1 MTAYTRFTMSP
12 SDPVIS
18 GFYRAASGLEPWQG
32 ALDRI
37 VTLTDSWFCQM
48 IGVDKATGRIAFS
61 LQSSEAPIDGVLDYV
76 REYHRLDPHIRSAE
90 TSPVGQAY
98 NGSRIVPARHVSA
111 NPFYRDFF
119 LPHGARYTVGVK
131 TIDDEH
137 LFSMCAILRKPDQ
150 PIYGAAAERTME
162 ALGYHLAQSVQVMRK
177 VSTLATQ
184 ASIGQLLLDRSDRP
198 SFLVDSTKALR
209 YANRA
214 GLEVL
219 ARGGVF
225 AQRGGFLGC
234 VDPVSD
240 ALLLDRL
247 MALDLQAD
255 PAHEGPK
262 QTRLAFPIRD
272 AGTDKPVPVSLWALR
287 PEGTMGVFGTHSLA
301 LMTLAIRQLQA
312 SPDPLVLASM
322 FDLTPAESAVA
333 LQLCEGKVAKEVA
346 RKLRVSE
353 QTIRFHLKGLF
364 RKVGVSSQR
373 ELLHQLR
380 IAAELCS

>member
-1 MTAYTRFTMSP
+1 MPAYTRFTMSP
-12 SDPVIS
+12 TDPVVS
-18 GFYRAASGLEPWQG
+18 GFYRAAAGLEPWQG

-37 VTLTDSWFCQM
+37 VALTDSWFCQM
-48 IGVDKATGRIAFS
+48 IGVDKATGRVAFS

-76 REYHRLDPHIRSAE
+76 REYHRLDPHVRTAE
-90 TSPVGQAY
+90 TLPLGQAY
-98 NGSRIVPARHVSA
+98 NSSRIVPARHVSA

-131 TIDDEH
+131 TVDDEH

-150 PIYGAAAERTME
+150 PIYGASAERTME
-162 ALGYHLAQSVQVMRK
+162 ALGYHLAQSVQVMRT

-184 ASIGQLLLDRSDRP
+184 ASIGQLLLERSERP
-198 SFLVDSTKALR
+198 SYLVDSTKALR
-209 YANRA
+209 YANRP

-225 AQRGGFLGC
+225 VQRAGFLGC

-247 MALDLQAD
+247 LALDLQSD

-272 AGTDKPVPVSLWALR
+272 AATDKPVPVSLWALR

-301 LMTLAIRQLQA
+301 LMTLAMRQPHAQ
-312 SPDPLVLASM
+312 PDPLVLASM
-322 FDLTPAESAVA
+322 FDLTPAESSVA
-333 LQLCEGKVAKEVA
+333 LQLCEGKVAKDVA

-353 QTIRFHLKGLF
+353 QTIRYHLKGLF

-380 IAAELCS
+380 LAAELCS